1 MASAEKTGIL
11 IREDD
16 LTDPRVC
23 ELVTL
28 HLEGMHDN
36 SPQESV
42 FALGISSLQ
51 HADVTVWTAWL
62 ADCVAGMGA
71 LKQVDKLTGEI
82 KSMRTHPDFL
92 RMGVAAAVL
101 EHIIGEAQSRSYER
115 LCLETGS
122 GEAFEPALKLYR
134 RRGFT
139 ACDAFG
145 DYEKSAF
152 NQFMHLVL
160 AQ

>member
-1 MASAEKTGIL
+1 MNDIL

-16 LTDPRVC
+16 LTDPHVR

-28 HLEGMHDN
+28 HLEGMHES
-36 SPQESV
+36 SPEDSV

-51 HADVTVWTAWL
+51 QPDVSVWTAWQ
-62 ADCVAGMGA
+62 ADRVAGMGA
-71 LKQVDKLTGEI
+71 LKHVDRLTGEI

-92 RMGVAAAVL
+92 RMGIAARIL
-101 EHIIGEAQSRSYER
+101 EHVILVAQSRNYER

-122 GEAFEPALKLYR
+122 GEAFEAALKLYDK
-134 RRGFT
+134 RGFVS
-139 ACDAFG
+139 CGAFG

-152 NQFMHLVL
+152 NQFMQLSL

>member
-1 MASAEKTGIL
+1 MTDIV

-23 ELVTL
+23 ALVAL
-28 HLEGMHDN
+28 HLEGMHES
-36 SPQESV
+36 SPEDSV

-51 HADVTVWTAWL
+51 QPDISVWTAWQ
-62 ADCVAGMGA
+62 ADRVAGMGA
-71 LKQVDKLTGEI
+71 LKHVDSLTGEI

-92 RMGVAAAVL
+92 RTGIAARIL
-101 EHIIGEAQSRSYER
+101 EHVIKVAQSRNYER

-122 GEAFEPALKLYR
+122 GEAFEAALKLYDK
-134 RRGFT
+134 RGFVS
-139 ACDAFG
+139 CDAFG

-152 NQFMHLVL
+152 NQFMHLSL
-160 AQ
+160 AE

>member
-1 MASAEKTGIL
+1 MTDLL

-16 LTDPRVC
+16 LTDPHVR

-51 HADVTVWTAWL
+51 QPDISVWTAWHS
-62 ADCVAGMGA
+62 DRVAGMGA
-71 LKQVDKLTGEI
+71 LKQVNRQTGEI

-92 RMGVAAAVL
+92 RMGIAAALL
-101 EHIIGEAQSRSYER
+101 EHIIGEAQSRFYDR

-145 DYEKSAF
+145 EYEKSAF
-152 NQFMHLVL
+152 NQFMHLPLV
-160 AQ
+160 Q